1 MSAVHVLGHQRSL
14 DLDEDVAVVVLREA
28 SVRRGVGTLRRDLA
42 STLDSGVST
51 VVIDVSGVQDLSSV
65 VVGLLLRVKRCCR
78 ARGGRVV
85 LRGLNRVDLH
95 VMHRTGLSSLFE
107 IETPAPAPAPA
118 PAPEEEVVITAPVFT
133 AELTEQVQLALAE
146 QRAAEQRGDV
156 EAAEVAAGRVQD
168 LRELHARAQETA
180 LG

>member
-118 PAPEEEVVITAPVFT
+118 PEEEVVITAPVFT

-146 QRAAEQRGDV
+146 QRAAEQRGDT

>member
-1 MSAVHVLGHQRSL
+1 MSAVRVLGHQRS
-14 DLDEDVAVVVLREA
+14 LDEDVAVVVLREA
-28 SVRRGVGTLRRDLA
+28 SVRRGVETLRRDLA
-42 STLDSGVST
+42 ATLDSGVST

-118 PAPEEEVVITAPVFT
+118 PEEEVVITAPVFT
-133 AELTEQVQLALAE
+133 AELTEQIQLALAE